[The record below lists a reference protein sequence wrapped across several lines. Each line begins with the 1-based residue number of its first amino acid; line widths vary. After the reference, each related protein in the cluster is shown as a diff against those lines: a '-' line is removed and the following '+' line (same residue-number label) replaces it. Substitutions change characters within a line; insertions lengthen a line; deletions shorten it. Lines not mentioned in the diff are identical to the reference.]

1 MFIVKRLLL
10 ILILTFSFQ
19 SWAKADDIRDFQIEG
34 MSIGDSL
41 LNFITKDQIE
51 NQKKTWYPT
60 KEYFI
65 IFFPEYNNSQE
76 YNQIS
81 ISMKNGDNNYEIK
94 ALGGTIFYQKNIEE
108 CYSQKDKIVKD
119 LSDVFKDITDKR
131 DMGTFILSADD
142 SGKSNASTVNFY
154 FENDSL
160 ISVQCKDWSEELG
173 YWDRLKVTLVSR
185 EYFQFTERAY
195 E

>member
-1 MFIVKRLLL
+1 MKRLLL